1 MHCRSLRVRFILS
14 IYFEVVWQQF
24 GVISVLFKNPVNL
37 NAFHCLLVVQ
47 LDTLCFFFIPNIVEV
62 HELLLHLR
70 CTITVNHL
78 FKLKLGMI
86 LERATSNANLA
97 HVVIILVI
105 VRPLLVPQE
114 RWDSLTLSQAH
125 ANCRLPLI
133 TFTIQPNFNI
143 LGLQGVNFGSRL
155 RAFRKNR
162 HFSCH
167 GGFLGLLPYF
177 DCFMALVGFHCLVK
191 DLLLSIKSPTD
202 LSLDLRQ
209 GQFLFIL
216 VGLDDKLID
225 HSRCDTVN
233 PSSQVPL
240 FG

>member
-1 MHCRSLRVRFILS
+1 MSSLVCKHCHLLRIDVILHFFLEYLSLLYCLSVLIDQRWINFMHCRSLRVRFILS

-24 GVISVLFKNPVNL
+24 GIISVLFKNPVNL

-86 LERATSNANLA
+86 LERATSHANLA

-114 RWDSLTLSQAH
+114 R
-125 ANCRLPLI
+125 
-133 TFTIQPNFNI
+133 
-143 LGLQGVNFGSRL
+143 
-155 RAFRKNR
+155 
-162 HFSCH
+162 
-167 GGFLGLLPYF
+167 
-177 DCFMALVGFHCLVK
+177 
-191 DLLLSIKSPTD
+191 
-202 LSLDLRQ
+202 
-209 GQFLFIL
+209 
-216 VGLDDKLID
+216 
-225 HSRCDTVN
+225 
-233 PSSQVPL
+233 
-240 FG
+240 